1 MAKNQ
6 EFKLQNYQKKKK
18 NSKEILNFLATYRR
32 QAHRMM
38 HAVPKGGF
46 L

>member
-6 EFKLQNYQKKKK
+6 EFKLQNYQKKK

-32 QAHRMM
+32 
-38 HAVPKGGF
+38 
-46 L
+46 